1 MAKCL
6 VDMTLLPNNIVFP
19 GDINLLIVGAG
30 GLGLWTVKL
39 AQHFIG
45 SDSNTV
51 HITVADTNVSL

>member
-1 MAKCL
+1 MFGRRYL
-6 VDMTLLPNNIVFP
+6 TIVFL

-39 AQHFIG
+39 AQHFIR

-51 HITVADTNVSL
+51 HITVADTNVSLYL